1 MIKPRLAA
9 LVLGLGTLVS
19 HGFGLSLVPAM
30 LPRIEETFDSGYGVL
45 GLVIAGGLVS
55 YLVGASLSARVL
67 ERLPTRSVLLG
78 SLVLTGVGLL
88 IVGAAPS
95 PAFISVS
102 VVILGFSAPISW
114 TATTHVARES
124 VDSGSF
130 GLVMGSASGG
140 AAVGVIV
147 NGVLVQ
153 TSAELDSWRWSFVV
167 AAGIAVLVVVAT
179 VLLFSRPITRPTTPI
194 TDVGIGAFRT
204 VLRSPG
210 GRIVTITSGAAG
222 VSAFTFV
229 TFLTAT
235 AVDEMGTAVVGAAAL
250 LWITGV
256 VGVAAAPLF
265 GRLGDRA
272 SPTFAIAVVVTAYG
286 ASLVLLSFMW
296 TYQGLVIAAIG
307 LGILNS
313 PVWGLMAAVANRSF
327 EPGMAVRAVSL
338 GLIAA
343 SGLGAIGNAVT
354 GVWIDQTGSLR
365 VPIIVLAVIMSGLAI
380 WLGKAYRTG

>member
-1 MIKPRLAA
+1 
-9 LVLGLGTLVS
+9 
-19 HGFGLSLVPAM
+19 
-30 LPRIEETFDSGYGVL
+30 
-45 GLVIAGGLVS
+45 
-55 YLVGASLSARVL
+55 
-67 ERLPTRSVLLG
+67 
-78 SLVLTGVGLL
+78 
-88 IVGAAPS
+88 
-95 PAFISVS
+95 
-102 VVILGFSAPISW
+102 
-114 TATTHVARES
+114 
-124 VDSGSF
+124 
-130 GLVMGSASGG
+130 
-140 AAVGVIV
+140 
-147 NGVLVQ
+147 
-153 TSAELDSWRWSFVV
+153 
-167 AAGIAVLVVVAT
+167 
-179 VLLFSRPITRPTTPI
+179 
-194 TDVGIGAFRT
+194 
-204 VLRSPG
+204 
-210 GRIVTITSGAAG
+210 
-222 VSAFTFV
+222 
-229 TFLTAT
+229 
-235 AVDEMGTAVVGAAAL
+235 